1 MRFSWKPWGVSPMRD
16 LSGTGQVYRF
26 TLSQLLKSRANRV
39 TLIIMVLLAAVS
51 MPLTA
56 LLGGETPETSD
67 TAGLTSVRVDN
78 RTDLVL
84 DFSGDA
90 YWADTDFS
98 ADAGE
103 PDAVV
108 TITGDET
115 GYQVAVNGGETA
127 DAGELS
133 QLAETARQAVRDAC
147 LQAAG
152 LSSRQLEALTASTGE
167 EDSHEEGFWVQYGY
181 SILAMI
187 LCLMSAS
194 YVIRA
199 VVEEKDSRLVELL
212 LVSVKPMALLAGK
225 ILAVMAFTFGW
236 LLAMLAGLGVSC
248 GLTAGLM
255 GPGVLQKQLSG
266 LLAAVPRVQ
275 EDLWQAAGVLL
286 VLLVSNLVIFILHGI
301 KPRTHRGGSVLSLLS
316 SLVKYVAGIIIVCQS
331 LSLLGVNVGTIIAS
345 VGVLALVVGFSA
357 ESLIADVVIG
367 AFMLLE
373 NQYNVGD
380 IVEVNGFRGVVT
392 KIGIRTTSI
401 TDGGGNVKII
411 NNSEM
416 KNILNRSDN
425 NSWSVSDIS
434 IPYETDLEKLEA
446 QLPALLEEIFRARG
460 DVMLDTPQ
468 YLGVQTLDASGIVL
482 RFWVKVAEKNIYAG
496 ARALNRELLLGF
508 RRLGVE
514 CPFPQMDVH
523 MK

>member
-1 MRFSWKPWGVSPMRD
+1 MRD

-78 RTDLVL
+78 RTDLAL

-115 GYQVAVNGGETA
+115 GYQAVVGSESA
-127 DAGELS
+127 HAGELS

-167 EDSHEEGFWVQYGY
+167 EDSHEDGFWVQYGY

-236 LLAMLAGLGVSC
+236 LLAMLAGFGVSC

-255 GPGVLQKQLSG
+255 GPGALQKQLSG

-286 VLLVSNLVIFILHGI
+286 VLLVSLGLGYLTMSLI
-301 KPRTHRGGSVLSLLS
+301 GG
-316 SLVKYVAGIIIVCQS
+316 VAGACCSGMEEAGEATGPVM
-331 LSLLGVNVGTIIAS
+331 LLTMAGYLAS
-345 VGVLALVVGFSA
+345 CVVGAVPSGPVAVFST
-357 ESLIADVVIG
+357 LCPVV
-367 AFMLLE
+367 
-373 NQYNVGD
+373 
-380 IVEVNGFRGVVT
+380 
-392 KIGIRTTSI
+392 SI
-401 TDGGGNVKII
+401 FCAPVQFAGGNVSIW
-411 NNSEM
+411 
-416 KNILNRSDN
+416 LVLA
-425 NSWSVSDIS
+425 SWVIQAAV
-434 IPYETDLEKLEA
+434 IWG
-446 QLPALLEEIFRARG
+446 LL
-460 DVMLDTPQ
+460 
-468 YLGVQTLDASGIVL
+468 TLASRV
-482 RFWVKVAEKNIYAG
+482 YAG
-496 ARALNRELLLGF
+496 LIVHRGSRVKLRELMSMAKGGAV
-508 RRLGVE
+508 R
-514 CPFPQMDVH
+514 
-523 MK
+523 

>member
-1 MRFSWKPWGVSPMRD
+1 MRD

-78 RTDLVL
+78 RTDLAL

-115 GYQVAVNGGETA
+115 GYQVAVVGSESA
-127 DAGELS
+127 HAGELS

-167 EDSHEEGFWVQYGY
+167 EDSHEDGFWVQYGY

-236 LLAMLAGLGVSC
+236 LLAMLAGFGVSC

-255 GPGVLQKQLSG
+255 GPGALQKQLSG

-286 VLLVSNLVIFILHGI
+286 VLLVSLGLGYLTMSLI
-301 KPRTHRGGSVLSLLS
+301 GG
-316 SLVKYVAGIIIVCQS
+316 VAGACCSGMEEAGEATGPVM
-331 LSLLGVNVGTIIAS
+331 LLTMAGYLAS
-345 VGVLALVVGFSA
+345 CVVGAVPSGPVAVFST
-357 ESLIADVVIG
+357 LCPVV
-367 AFMLLE
+367 
-373 NQYNVGD
+373 
-380 IVEVNGFRGVVT
+380 
-392 KIGIRTTSI
+392 SI
-401 TDGGGNVKII
+401 FCAPVQFAGGNV
-411 NNSEM
+411 
-416 KNILNRSDN
+416 
-425 NSWSVSDIS
+425 S
-434 IPYETDLEKLEA
+434 IWLVLA
-446 QLPALLEEIFRARG
+446 SLVIQAAVIWGLL
-460 DVMLDTPQ
+460 
-468 YLGVQTLDASGIVL
+468 TLASRV
-482 RFWVKVAEKNIYAG
+482 YAG
-496 ARALNRELLLGF
+496 LIVHRGSRVKLRELMSMAKGGAV
-508 RRLGVE
+508 R
-514 CPFPQMDVH
+514 
-523 MK
+523 

>member
-1 MRFSWKPWGVSPMRD
+1 MRD

-67 TAGLTSVRVDN
+67 TASLASVRVDN

-84 DFSGDA
+84 DFSGNA

-115 GYQVAVNGGETA
+115 GYQVAVNGSETA

-147 LQAAG
+147 LRAAG
-152 LSSRQLEALTASTGE
+152 LSSRQMEALTASTGE
-167 EDSHEEGFWVQYGY
+167 EDSHEDGFWVQYGY

-236 LLAMLAGLGVSC
+236 LLSMLAGFGVSC

-255 GPGVLQKQLSG
+255 GSGVLQKQLSG
-266 LLAAVPRVQ
+266 LLAAVPQVQ

-286 VLLVSNLVIFILHGI
+286 VLLVSLGLGYLTMSLI
-301 KPRTHRGGSVLSLLS
+301 GG
-316 SLVKYVAGIIIVCQS
+316 VAGACCSGMEEAGEATGPVM
-331 LSLLGVNVGTIIAS
+331 LLTMTGYLAS
-345 VGVLALVVGFSA
+345 CVVGAVPSGPVAVFST
-357 ESLIADVVIG
+357 LCPVV
-367 AFMLLE
+367 
-373 NQYNVGD
+373 
-380 IVEVNGFRGVVT
+380 
-392 KIGIRTTSI
+392 SI
-401 TDGGGNVKII
+401 FCAPVQFAGGNV
-411 NNSEM
+411 SFW
-416 KNILNRSDN
+416 LVLA
-425 NSWSVSDIS
+425 SWAIQAAVIWG
-434 IPYETDLEKLEA
+434 
-446 QLPALLEEIFRARG
+446 LL
-460 DVMLDTPQ
+460 
-468 YLGVQTLDASGIVL
+468 TLASRV
-482 RFWVKVAEKNIYAG
+482 YAG
-496 ARALNRELLLGF
+496 LIVHRGSRVKLRELMSMAKGGAV
-508 RRLGVE
+508 R
-514 CPFPQMDVH
+514 
-523 MK
+523 

>member
-1 MRFSWKPWGVSPMRD
+1 MRD

-266 LLAAVPRVQ
+266 VLAAVPRVQ

-286 VLLVSNLVIFILHGI
+286 VLLVSLGLGYLTMSLI
-301 KPRTHRGGSVLSLLS
+301 GG
-316 SLVKYVAGIIIVCQS
+316 VAGACCSGMEEAGEATGPVM
-331 LSLLGVNVGTIIAS
+331 LLTMAGYLASCVVGTVPSGPVAVFS
-345 VGVLALVVGFSA
+345 TLCPVV
-357 ESLIADVVIG
+357 
-367 AFMLLE
+367 
-373 NQYNVGD
+373 
-380 IVEVNGFRGVVT
+380 
-392 KIGIRTTSI
+392 SI
-401 TDGGGNVKII
+401 FCAPVQFAGGNV
-411 NNSEM
+411 SFW
-416 KNILNRSDN
+416 LVLA
-425 NSWSVSDIS
+425 SWAIQAAVIWG
-434 IPYETDLEKLEA
+434 
-446 QLPALLEEIFRARG
+446 LL
-460 DVMLDTPQ
+460 
-468 YLGVQTLDASGIVL
+468 TLASRV
-482 RFWVKVAEKNIYAG
+482 YAG
-496 ARALNRELLLGF
+496 LIVHRGSRVKLRELMSMAKGGAV
-508 RRLGVE
+508 R
-514 CPFPQMDVH
+514 
-523 MK
+523 

>member
-1 MRFSWKPWGVSPMRD
+1 MRD

-78 RTDLVL
+78 RTDLIL

-108 TITGDET
+108 TVTGDET
-115 GYQVAVNGGETA
+115 GYQVAVVGSESA
-127 DAGELS
+127 HAGELS

-167 EDSHEEGFWVQYGY
+167 EDSHEDGFWVQYGY

-236 LLAMLAGLGVSC
+236 LLAMLAGFGVSC

-255 GPGVLQKQLSG
+255 GSGVLQKQLSG

-286 VLLVSNLVIFILHGI
+286 VLLVSLGLGYLTMSLI
-301 KPRTHRGGSVLSLLS
+301 GG
-316 SLVKYVAGIIIVCQS
+316 VAGACCSGMEDAGEATGPVM
-331 LSLLGVNVGTIIAS
+331 LLTMAGYLAS
-345 VGVLALVVGFSA
+345 CVVGAVPSGPVAVFST
-357 ESLIADVVIG
+357 LCP
-367 AFMLLE
+367 
-373 NQYNVGD
+373 
-380 IVEVNGFRGVVT
+380 IV
-392 KIGIRTTSI
+392 SI
-401 TDGGGNVKII
+401 FCAPVQFAGGNV
-411 NNSEM
+411 SFW
-416 KNILNRSDN
+416 LVLA
-425 NSWSVSDIS
+425 SWAIQAAVIWG
-434 IPYETDLEKLEA
+434 
-446 QLPALLEEIFRARG
+446 LL
-460 DVMLDTPQ
+460 
-468 YLGVQTLDASGIVL
+468 TLASRV
-482 RFWVKVAEKNIYAG
+482 YAG
-496 ARALNRELLLGF
+496 LIVHRGSRVKWREVFSMAKGGAAR
-508 RRLGVE
+508 
-514 CPFPQMDVH
+514 
-523 MK
+523 

>member
-67 TAGLTSVRVDN
+67 TASLASVRVDN

-84 DFSGDA
+84 DFSGNA

-98 ADAGE
+98 AGAGE

-115 GYQVAVNGGETA
+115 GYQVAVNGSETA
-127 DAGELS
+127 HAGELS
-133 QLAETARQAVRDAC
+133 QLAETARQAIRDAC
-147 LQAAG
+147 LRAAG

-236 LLAMLAGLGVSC
+236 LLAMLAGFGVSC

-286 VLLVSNLVIFILHGI
+286 VLLVSLGLGYLTMSLI
-301 KPRTHRGGSVLSLLS
+301 GG
-316 SLVKYVAGIIIVCQS
+316 VAGACCSGMEEAGEATGPVM
-331 LSLLGVNVGTIIAS
+331 LLTMTGYLAS
-345 VGVLALVVGFSA
+345 CVVGAVPSGPVAVFST
-357 ESLIADVVIG
+357 LCPVV
-367 AFMLLE
+367 
-373 NQYNVGD
+373 
-380 IVEVNGFRGVVT
+380 
-392 KIGIRTTSI
+392 SI
-401 TDGGGNVKII
+401 FCAPVQFAGGNV
-411 NNSEM
+411 SFW
-416 KNILNRSDN
+416 LVLA
-425 NSWSVSDIS
+425 SWAIQAAVIWG
-434 IPYETDLEKLEA
+434 
-446 QLPALLEEIFRARG
+446 LL
-460 DVMLDTPQ
+460 
-468 YLGVQTLDASGIVL
+468 TLASRV
-482 RFWVKVAEKNIYAG
+482 YAG
-496 ARALNRELLLGF
+496 LIVHRGSRVKLRELMSMAKGGAV
-508 RRLGVE
+508 R
-514 CPFPQMDVH
+514 
-523 MK
+523 

>member
-1 MRFSWKPWGVSPMRD
+1 MRD

-67 TAGLTSVRVDN
+67 TAGLASVRVDN

-103 PDAVV
+103 PDVVV

-115 GYQVAVNGGETA
+115 GYQVAVNGSESA
-127 DAGELS
+127 HAGELS

-147 LQAAG
+147 LRAAG
-152 LSSRQLEALTASTGE
+152 LSPRQLEALTASTGE

-255 GPGVLQKQLSG
+255 GSGVLQKQLSG

-286 VLLVSNLVIFILHGI
+286 VLLVSLGLGYLTMSLI
-301 KPRTHRGGSVLSLLS
+301 GG
-316 SLVKYVAGIIIVCQS
+316 VAGACCSGMEEAGEATGPVM
-331 LSLLGVNVGTIIAS
+331 LLTMAGYLAS
-345 VGVLALVVGFSA
+345 FVVGAVPSGPVAVFST
-357 ESLIADVVIG
+357 LCPVV
-367 AFMLLE
+367 
-373 NQYNVGD
+373 
-380 IVEVNGFRGVVT
+380 
-392 KIGIRTTSI
+392 SI
-401 TDGGGNVKII
+401 FCAPVQFAGGNV
-411 NNSEM
+411 SFW
-416 KNILNRSDN
+416 LVLA
-425 NSWSVSDIS
+425 SWAIQAAVIWG
-434 IPYETDLEKLEA
+434 
-446 QLPALLEEIFRARG
+446 LL
-460 DVMLDTPQ
+460 
-468 YLGVQTLDASGIVL
+468 TLASRV
-482 RFWVKVAEKNIYAG
+482 YAG
-496 ARALNRELLLGF
+496 LIVHRGSRVKLRELMSMAKGGAV
-508 RRLGVE
+508 R
-514 CPFPQMDVH
+514 
-523 MK
+523 

>member
-1 MRFSWKPWGVSPMRD
+1 MRD

-67 TAGLTSVRVDN
+67 TAGLASVRVDN
-78 RTDLVL
+78 RTDLAL

-98 ADAGE
+98 AGAGE

-115 GYQVAVNGGETA
+115 GYQVAVNGSETA

-147 LQAAG
+147 LRAAG

-167 EDSHEEGFWVQYGY
+167 EDSHEDGFWVQYGY

-236 LLAMLAGLGVSC
+236 LLAMLAGFGVSC

-255 GPGVLQKQLSG
+255 GSGVLQKQLSG
-266 LLAAVPRVQ
+266 LLAAVPQVQ

-286 VLLVSNLVIFILHGI
+286 VLLVSLGLGYLTMSLI
-301 KPRTHRGGSVLSLLS
+301 GG
-316 SLVKYVAGIIIVCQS
+316 VAGACCSGMEEAGEATGPVM
-331 LSLLGVNVGTIIAS
+331 LLTMTGYLAS
-345 VGVLALVVGFSA
+345 CVVGAVPSGPVAVFST
-357 ESLIADVVIG
+357 LCPVV
-367 AFMLLE
+367 
-373 NQYNVGD
+373 
-380 IVEVNGFRGVVT
+380 
-392 KIGIRTTSI
+392 SI
-401 TDGGGNVKII
+401 FCAPVQFAGGNV
-411 NNSEM
+411 SFW
-416 KNILNRSDN
+416 LVLA
-425 NSWSVSDIS
+425 SWAIQAAVIWG
-434 IPYETDLEKLEA
+434 
-446 QLPALLEEIFRARG
+446 LL
-460 DVMLDTPQ
+460 
-468 YLGVQTLDASGIVL
+468 TLASRV
-482 RFWVKVAEKNIYAG
+482 YAG
-496 ARALNRELLLGF
+496 LIVHRGSRVKLRELMSMAKGGAV
-508 RRLGVE
+508 R
-514 CPFPQMDVH
+514 
-523 MK
+523 

>member
-1 MRFSWKPWGVSPMRD
+1 MRD

-51 MPLTA
+51 MPLMA

-67 TAGLTSVRVDN
+67 TAGLASVRVDN

-84 DFSGDA
+84 DFSGNA

-115 GYQVAVNGGETA
+115 GYQVAVVGSESA
-127 DAGELS
+127 HAGELS

-286 VLLVSNLVIFILHGI
+286 VLLVSLGLGYLTMSLI
-301 KPRTHRGGSVLSLLS
+301 GG
-316 SLVKYVAGIIIVCQS
+316 VAGACCSGMEEAGEATGPVM
-331 LSLLGVNVGTIIAS
+331 LLTMAGYLAS
-345 VGVLALVVGFSA
+345 CVVGAVPSGPVAVFST
-357 ESLIADVVIG
+357 LCPVV
-367 AFMLLE
+367 
-373 NQYNVGD
+373 
-380 IVEVNGFRGVVT
+380 
-392 KIGIRTTSI
+392 SI
-401 TDGGGNVKII
+401 FCAPVQFAGGNV
-411 NNSEM
+411 SFW
-416 KNILNRSDN
+416 LVLA
-425 NSWSVSDIS
+425 SWAIQAAVIWG
-434 IPYETDLEKLEA
+434 
-446 QLPALLEEIFRARG
+446 LL
-460 DVMLDTPQ
+460 
-468 YLGVQTLDASGIVL
+468 TLASRV
-482 RFWVKVAEKNIYAG
+482 YAG
-496 ARALNRELLLGF
+496 LIVHRGSRVKLRELMSMAKGGAV
-508 RRLGVE
+508 R
-514 CPFPQMDVH
+514 
-523 MK
+523 

>member
-1 MRFSWKPWGVSPMRD
+1 MRD

-67 TAGLTSVRVDN
+67 TAGLASVRVDN
-78 RTDLVL
+78 RTDLAM

-108 TITGDET
+108 TVTGDET
-115 GYQVAVNGGETA
+115 GYQVAVNGSETA

-147 LQAAG
+147 LRAAG
-152 LSSRQLEALTASTGE
+152 LSSRQLEALMASTGE
-167 EDSHEEGFWVQYGY
+167 ADSHEEGFWVQYGY

-286 VLLVSNLVIFILHGI
+286 VLLVSLGLGYLTMSLI
-301 KPRTHRGGSVLSLLS
+301 GG
-316 SLVKYVAGIIIVCQS
+316 VAGACCSGMEEAGEATGPVM
-331 LSLLGVNVGTIIAS
+331 LLTMAGYLAS
-345 VGVLALVVGFSA
+345 CVVGAVPSGPVAVFST
-357 ESLIADVVIG
+357 LCP
-367 AFMLLE
+367 
-373 NQYNVGD
+373 
-380 IVEVNGFRGVVT
+380 IV
-392 KIGIRTTSI
+392 SI
-401 TDGGGNVKII
+401 FCAPVQFAGGNVSIW
-411 NNSEM
+411 
-416 KNILNRSDN
+416 LVLA
-425 NSWSVSDIS
+425 SWVIQAAV
-434 IPYETDLEKLEA
+434 IWG
-446 QLPALLEEIFRARG
+446 LL
-460 DVMLDTPQ
+460 
-468 YLGVQTLDASGIVL
+468 TLASRV
-482 RFWVKVAEKNIYAG
+482 YAG
-496 ARALNRELLLGF
+496 LIVHRGSRVKLRELMSMAKGGAV
-508 RRLGVE
+508 R
-514 CPFPQMDVH
+514 
-523 MK
+523 

>member
-1 MRFSWKPWGVSPMRD
+1 MRD

-67 TAGLTSVRVDN
+67 TAGLASVRVDN

-90 YWADTDFS
+90 YWADTNFS

-115 GYQVAVNGGETA
+115 GYQVAVVGSEAA

-167 EDSHEEGFWVQYGY
+167 EDSHEDGFWVQYGY

-286 VLLVSNLVIFILHGI
+286 VLLVSLGLGYLTMSLI
-301 KPRTHRGGSVLSLLS
+301 GG
-316 SLVKYVAGIIIVCQS
+316 VAGACCSGMEEAGEATGPVM
-331 LSLLGVNVGTIIAS
+331 LLTMMGYLAS
-345 VGVLALVVGFSA
+345 CVVGAVSSGPVAVFST
-357 ESLIADVVIG
+357 LCPVV
-367 AFMLLE
+367 
-373 NQYNVGD
+373 
-380 IVEVNGFRGVVT
+380 
-392 KIGIRTTSI
+392 SI
-401 TDGGGNVKII
+401 FCAPVQFAGGNV
-411 NNSEM
+411 SFW
-416 KNILNRSDN
+416 LVLA
-425 NSWSVSDIS
+425 SWAIQAAVIWG
-434 IPYETDLEKLEA
+434 
-446 QLPALLEEIFRARG
+446 LL
-460 DVMLDTPQ
+460 
-468 YLGVQTLDASGIVL
+468 TLASRV
-482 RFWVKVAEKNIYAG
+482 YAG
-496 ARALNRELLLGF
+496 LIVHRGSRVKLRELMSMAKGGAV
-508 RRLGVE
+508 R
-514 CPFPQMDVH
+514 
-523 MK
+523 

>member
-1 MRFSWKPWGVSPMRD
+1 MRD

-67 TAGLTSVRVDN
+67 TASLTSVRVDN
-78 RTDLVL
+78 RTDLAM

-108 TITGDET
+108 TVTGDET
-115 GYQVAVNGGETA
+115 GYQVAVNGSETA

-147 LQAAG
+147 LRAAG

-167 EDSHEEGFWVQYGY
+167 ADSHEEGFWVQYGY

-286 VLLVSNLVIFILHGI
+286 VLLVSLGLGYLTMSLI
-301 KPRTHRGGSVLSLLS
+301 GG
-316 SLVKYVAGIIIVCQS
+316 VAGACCSGMEEAGEATGPVM
-331 LSLLGVNVGTIIAS
+331 LLTMAGYLAS
-345 VGVLALVVGFSA
+345 CVVGAVPSGPVAVFST
-357 ESLIADVVIG
+357 LCP
-367 AFMLLE
+367 
-373 NQYNVGD
+373 
-380 IVEVNGFRGVVT
+380 IV
-392 KIGIRTTSI
+392 SI
-401 TDGGGNVKII
+401 FCAPVQFAGGNVSIW
-411 NNSEM
+411 
-416 KNILNRSDN
+416 LVLA
-425 NSWSVSDIS
+425 SWVIQAAV
-434 IPYETDLEKLEA
+434 IWG
-446 QLPALLEEIFRARG
+446 LL
-460 DVMLDTPQ
+460 
-468 YLGVQTLDASGIVL
+468 TLASRV
-482 RFWVKVAEKNIYAG
+482 YAG
-496 ARALNRELLLGF
+496 LIVHRGSRVKLRELMSMAKGGAV
-508 RRLGVE
+508 R
-514 CPFPQMDVH
+514 
-523 MK
+523 

>member
-1 MRFSWKPWGVSPMRD
+1 MRD

-67 TAGLTSVRVDN
+67 TADLASVRVDN
-78 RTDLVL
+78 RTDLAL

-108 TITGDET
+108 TVTGDET
-115 GYQVAVNGGETA
+115 GYQVAVVGSESA
-127 DAGELS
+127 HAGELS

-147 LQAAG
+147 LRAAG

-248 GLTAGLM
+248 GLTAGLL

-286 VLLVSNLVIFILHGI
+286 VLLVSLGLGYLTMSLI
-301 KPRTHRGGSVLSLLS
+301 GG
-316 SLVKYVAGIIIVCQS
+316 VAGACCSGMEEAGEATGPVM
-331 LSLLGVNVGTIIAS
+331 LLTMAGYLAS
-345 VGVLALVVGFSA
+345 CVVGAVPSGPVAVFST
-357 ESLIADVVIG
+357 LCPVV
-367 AFMLLE
+367 
-373 NQYNVGD
+373 
-380 IVEVNGFRGVVT
+380 
-392 KIGIRTTSI
+392 SI
-401 TDGGGNVKII
+401 FCAPVQFAGGNV
-411 NNSEM
+411 SFW
-416 KNILNRSDN
+416 LVLA
-425 NSWSVSDIS
+425 SWAIQAAVIWG
-434 IPYETDLEKLEA
+434 
-446 QLPALLEEIFRARG
+446 LL
-460 DVMLDTPQ
+460 
-468 YLGVQTLDASGIVL
+468 TLASRV
-482 RFWVKVAEKNIYAG
+482 YAG
-496 ARALNRELLLGF
+496 LIVHRGSRVKLRELMSMAKGGAV
-508 RRLGVE
+508 R
-514 CPFPQMDVH
+514 
-523 MK
+523 

>member
-1 MRFSWKPWGVSPMRD
+1 MRD

-67 TAGLTSVRVDN
+67 TAGLASVRVDN
-78 RTDLVL
+78 RTDLAL

-98 ADAGE
+98 AGAGE

-115 GYQVAVNGGETA
+115 GYQVAVVGSESA

-147 LQAAG
+147 LRAAG

-167 EDSHEEGFWVQYGY
+167 EDSHEDGFWVQYGY

-212 LVSVKPMALLAGK
+212 LVSVKPMALLTGK

-286 VLLVSNLVIFILHGI
+286 VLLVSLGLGYLTMSLI
-301 KPRTHRGGSVLSLLS
+301 GG
-316 SLVKYVAGIIIVCQS
+316 VAGACCSGMEEAGEATGPVM
-331 LSLLGVNVGTIIAS
+331 LLTMAGYLAS
-345 VGVLALVVGFSA
+345 FVVGAVPSGPVAVFST
-357 ESLIADVVIG
+357 LCPVV
-367 AFMLLE
+367 
-373 NQYNVGD
+373 
-380 IVEVNGFRGVVT
+380 
-392 KIGIRTTSI
+392 SI
-401 TDGGGNVKII
+401 FCAPVQFAGGNV
-411 NNSEM
+411 SFW
-416 KNILNRSDN
+416 LVLA
-425 NSWSVSDIS
+425 SWAIQAAVIWG
-434 IPYETDLEKLEA
+434 
-446 QLPALLEEIFRARG
+446 LL
-460 DVMLDTPQ
+460 
-468 YLGVQTLDASGIVL
+468 TLASRV
-482 RFWVKVAEKNIYAG
+482 YAG
-496 ARALNRELLLGF
+496 LIVHRGSRVKLRELMSMAKGGAV
-508 RRLGVE
+508 R
-514 CPFPQMDVH
+514 
-523 MK
+523 

>member
-67 TAGLTSVRVDN
+67 TAGLASVRVDN
-78 RTDLVL
+78 RTDLAL

-108 TITGDET
+108 TVTGDET
-115 GYQVAVNGGETA
+115 GYQVAVVGSEST

-147 LQAAG
+147 LRAAG

-167 EDSHEEGFWVQYGY
+167 EDFHEEGFWVQYGY

-248 GLTAGLM
+248 GLTAGLL

-286 VLLVSNLVIFILHGI
+286 VLLVSLGLGYLTMSLI
-301 KPRTHRGGSVLSLLS
+301 GG
-316 SLVKYVAGIIIVCQS
+316 VAGACCSGMEEAGEATGPVM
-331 LSLLGVNVGTIIAS
+331 LLTMAGYLAS
-345 VGVLALVVGFSA
+345 CVVGAVPSGPVAVFST
-357 ESLIADVVIG
+357 LCP
-367 AFMLLE
+367 
-373 NQYNVGD
+373 
-380 IVEVNGFRGVVT
+380 IV
-392 KIGIRTTSI
+392 SI
-401 TDGGGNVKII
+401 FCAPVQFAGGNVSIW
-411 NNSEM
+411 
-416 KNILNRSDN
+416 LVLA
-425 NSWSVSDIS
+425 SWVIQAAV
-434 IPYETDLEKLEA
+434 IWG
-446 QLPALLEEIFRARG
+446 LL
-460 DVMLDTPQ
+460 
-468 YLGVQTLDASGIVL
+468 TLASRV
-482 RFWVKVAEKNIYAG
+482 YAG
-496 ARALNRELLLGF
+496 LIVHRGSRVKLRELMSMAKGGAV
-508 RRLGVE
+508 R
-514 CPFPQMDVH
+514 
-523 MK
+523 

>member
-1 MRFSWKPWGVSPMRD
+1 MRD

-39 TLIIMVLLAAVS
+39 TLIIMMLLAAVS

-67 TAGLTSVRVDN
+67 TAGLASVRVDN
-78 RTDLVL
+78 RTDLAL

-108 TITGDET
+108 TVTGDET
-115 GYQVAVNGGETA
+115 GYQVAVNGSESA
-127 DAGELS
+127 HAGELS

-147 LQAAG
+147 LRAAG

-275 EDLWQAAGVLL
+275 EDLWQVAGVLL
-286 VLLVSNLVIFILHGI
+286 VLLVSLGLGYLTMSLI
-301 KPRTHRGGSVLSLLS
+301 GG
-316 SLVKYVAGIIIVCQS
+316 VAGACCSGMEEAGEATGPVM
-331 LSLLGVNVGTIIAS
+331 LLTMTGYLAS
-345 VGVLALVVGFSA
+345 CVVGAVSSGPVAVFST
-357 ESLIADVVIG
+357 LCPVV
-367 AFMLLE
+367 
-373 NQYNVGD
+373 
-380 IVEVNGFRGVVT
+380 
-392 KIGIRTTSI
+392 SI
-401 TDGGGNVKII
+401 FCAPVQFAGGNV
-411 NNSEM
+411 SFW
-416 KNILNRSDN
+416 LVLA
-425 NSWSVSDIS
+425 SWAIQAAVIWG
-434 IPYETDLEKLEA
+434 
-446 QLPALLEEIFRARG
+446 LL
-460 DVMLDTPQ
+460 
-468 YLGVQTLDASGIVL
+468 TLASRV
-482 RFWVKVAEKNIYAG
+482 YAG
-496 ARALNRELLLGF
+496 LIVHRGSRVKLRELMSMAKGGAV
-508 RRLGVE
+508 R
-514 CPFPQMDVH
+514 
-523 MK
+523 

>member
-1 MRFSWKPWGVSPMRD
+1 MRD

-67 TAGLTSVRVDN
+67 TASLTSVRVDN
-78 RTDLVL
+78 RTDLAL

-108 TITGDET
+108 TVTGDET
-115 GYQVAVNGGETA
+115 GYQVAVNGSESA

-147 LQAAG
+147 LRAAG

-255 GPGVLQKQLSG
+255 GSGVLQKQLSG

-286 VLLVSNLVIFILHGI
+286 VLLVSLGLGYLTMSLI
-301 KPRTHRGGSVLSLLS
+301 GG
-316 SLVKYVAGIIIVCQS
+316 VAGACCSDMEEAGEATGPVM
-331 LSLLGVNVGTIIAS
+331 LLTMAGYLAS
-345 VGVLALVVGFSA
+345 CVVGAVPSGPVAVFST
-357 ESLIADVVIG
+357 LCPVV
-367 AFMLLE
+367 
-373 NQYNVGD
+373 
-380 IVEVNGFRGVVT
+380 
-392 KIGIRTTSI
+392 SI
-401 TDGGGNVKII
+401 FCAPVQFAGGNVSIW
-411 NNSEM
+411 
-416 KNILNRSDN
+416 LVLA
-425 NSWSVSDIS
+425 SWVIQAAV
-434 IPYETDLEKLEA
+434 IWG
-446 QLPALLEEIFRARG
+446 LL
-460 DVMLDTPQ
+460 
-468 YLGVQTLDASGIVL
+468 TLASRV
-482 RFWVKVAEKNIYAG
+482 YAG
-496 ARALNRELLLGF
+496 LIVHRGSRVKLRELMSMAKGGAV
-508 RRLGVE
+508 R
-514 CPFPQMDVH
+514 
-523 MK
+523 

>member
-67 TAGLTSVRVDN
+67 TAGLASVRVDN

-115 GYQVAVNGGETA
+115 GYQVAVNGSETA

-147 LQAAG
+147 LRAAG

-236 LLAMLAGLGVSC
+236 LLAMLAGFGVSC
-248 GLTAGLM
+248 GLTAGLL
-255 GPGVLQKQLSG
+255 GSGVLQKQLSG

-286 VLLVSNLVIFILHGI
+286 VLLVSLGLGYLTMSLI
-301 KPRTHRGGSVLSLLS
+301 GG
-316 SLVKYVAGIIIVCQS
+316 VAGACCSGMEEAGEATGPVM
-331 LSLLGVNVGTIIAS
+331 LLTMAGYLAS
-345 VGVLALVVGFSA
+345 FVVGAVPSGPVAVFST
-357 ESLIADVVIG
+357 LCPVV
-367 AFMLLE
+367 
-373 NQYNVGD
+373 
-380 IVEVNGFRGVVT
+380 
-392 KIGIRTTSI
+392 SI
-401 TDGGGNVKII
+401 FCAPVQFAGGNV
-411 NNSEM
+411 SFW
-416 KNILNRSDN
+416 LVLA
-425 NSWSVSDIS
+425 SWAIQAAVIWG
-434 IPYETDLEKLEA
+434 
-446 QLPALLEEIFRARG
+446 LL
-460 DVMLDTPQ
+460 
-468 YLGVQTLDASGIVL
+468 TLASRV
-482 RFWVKVAEKNIYAG
+482 YAG
-496 ARALNRELLLGF
+496 LIVHRGSRVKLRELMSMAKGGAV
-508 RRLGVE
+508 R
-514 CPFPQMDVH
+514 
-523 MK
+523 

>member
-1 MRFSWKPWGVSPMRD
+1 MRD
-16 LSGTGQVYRF
+16 LSVTGQVYRF

-67 TAGLTSVRVDN
+67 TAGLASVRVDN

-115 GYQVAVNGGETA
+115 GYQVAVNGSESA
-127 DAGELS
+127 HAGELS

-147 LQAAG
+147 LRAAG
-152 LSSRQLEALTASTGE
+152 LSPRQLEALTASTGE

-236 LLAMLAGLGVSC
+236 LLAMLAGFGVSC

-286 VLLVSNLVIFILHGI
+286 VLLVSLGLGYLTMSLI
-301 KPRTHRGGSVLSLLS
+301 GG
-316 SLVKYVAGIIIVCQS
+316 VAGACCSGMEEAGEATGPVM
-331 LSLLGVNVGTIIAS
+331 LLTMTGYLAS
-345 VGVLALVVGFSA
+345 CVVGAVSSGPVAVFST
-357 ESLIADVVIG
+357 LCPVV
-367 AFMLLE
+367 
-373 NQYNVGD
+373 
-380 IVEVNGFRGVVT
+380 
-392 KIGIRTTSI
+392 SI
-401 TDGGGNVKII
+401 FCAPVQFAGGNV
-411 NNSEM
+411 SFW
-416 KNILNRSDN
+416 LVLA
-425 NSWSVSDIS
+425 SWAIQAAVIWG
-434 IPYETDLEKLEA
+434 
-446 QLPALLEEIFRARG
+446 LL
-460 DVMLDTPQ
+460 
-468 YLGVQTLDASGIVL
+468 TLASRV
-482 RFWVKVAEKNIYAG
+482 YAG
-496 ARALNRELLLGF
+496 LIVHRGSRVKLRELMSMAKGGAV
-508 RRLGVE
+508 R
-514 CPFPQMDVH
+514 
-523 MK
+523 

>member
-1 MRFSWKPWGVSPMRD
+1 MRD

-67 TAGLTSVRVDN
+67 TAGLASVRVDN
-78 RTDLVL
+78 RTDLIL

-108 TITGDET
+108 TVTGDET
-115 GYQVAVNGGETA
+115 GYQVAVVGSESA

-147 LQAAG
+147 LRAAG

-248 GLTAGLM
+248 GLTAGLL

-286 VLLVSNLVIFILHGI
+286 VLLVSLGLGYLTMSLI
-301 KPRTHRGGSVLSLLS
+301 GG
-316 SLVKYVAGIIIVCQS
+316 VAGACCSGMEEAGEATGPVM
-331 LSLLGVNVGTIIAS
+331 LLTMAGYLAS
-345 VGVLALVVGFSA
+345 CVVGAVPSGPVAVFST
-357 ESLIADVVIG
+357 LCP
-367 AFMLLE
+367 
-373 NQYNVGD
+373 
-380 IVEVNGFRGVVT
+380 IV
-392 KIGIRTTSI
+392 SI
-401 TDGGGNVKII
+401 FCAPVQFAGGNVSIW
-411 NNSEM
+411 
-416 KNILNRSDN
+416 LVLA
-425 NSWSVSDIS
+425 SWVIQAAV
-434 IPYETDLEKLEA
+434 IWG
-446 QLPALLEEIFRARG
+446 LL
-460 DVMLDTPQ
+460 
-468 YLGVQTLDASGIVL
+468 TLASRV
-482 RFWVKVAEKNIYAG
+482 YAG
-496 ARALNRELLLGF
+496 LIVHRGSRVKLRELMSMAKGGAV
-508 RRLGVE
+508 R
-514 CPFPQMDVH
+514 
-523 MK
+523 

>member
-1 MRFSWKPWGVSPMRD
+1 MRD

-26 TLSQLLKSRANRV
+26 TLSQLLKSNANRV

-78 RTDLVL
+78 RTDLAL

-98 ADAGE
+98 AGAGE
-103 PDAVV
+103 SDAVV

-115 GYQVAVNGGETA
+115 GYQVAVVGSETA

-286 VLLVSNLVIFILHGI
+286 VLLVSLGLGYLTMSLI
-301 KPRTHRGGSVLSLLS
+301 GG
-316 SLVKYVAGIIIVCQS
+316 VAGACCSGMEEAGEATGPVM
-331 LSLLGVNVGTIIAS
+331 LLTMAGYLAS
-345 VGVLALVVGFSA
+345 FVVGAVPSGPVAVFST
-357 ESLIADVVIG
+357 LCPVV
-367 AFMLLE
+367 
-373 NQYNVGD
+373 
-380 IVEVNGFRGVVT
+380 
-392 KIGIRTTSI
+392 SI
-401 TDGGGNVKII
+401 FCAPVQFAGGNV
-411 NNSEM
+411 SFW
-416 KNILNRSDN
+416 LVLA
-425 NSWSVSDIS
+425 SWAIQAAVIWG
-434 IPYETDLEKLEA
+434 
-446 QLPALLEEIFRARG
+446 LL
-460 DVMLDTPQ
+460 
-468 YLGVQTLDASGIVL
+468 TLASRV
-482 RFWVKVAEKNIYAG
+482 YAG
-496 ARALNRELLLGF
+496 LIVHRGSRVKLRELMSMAKGGAV
-508 RRLGVE
+508 R
-514 CPFPQMDVH
+514 
-523 MK
+523 